1 MNSNI
6 TFRQYVNRQLKHVPM
21 ADRNSYVQSN
31 NKYHPIVVIHDITV
45 VDQQITIDTASMLR
59 PRSSYTINSNAYIK
73 NVYTDGNHQLCGCHH
88 LVSID
93 GVPNGLMYSTGFTKD
108 RESLIEDALLF
119 AQSRINDRC
128 IIIENGSAS
137 LYTIDKQT
145 GHLTD
150 NTILDEQFNIQQ
162 LPTYIAMMYNDDS
175 IEQNH
180 KLIEKYHQWCEL

>member
-1 MNSNI
+1 MHSNI
-6 TFRQYVNRQLKHVPM
+6 TFRQYVNRQLKHVPLTE
-21 ADRNSYVQSN
+21 RNNHVQSN
-31 NKYHPIVVIHDITV
+31 NDYHPIVIIHDITL

-59 PRSSYTINSNAYIK
+59 PRSSYTINSNTYIK

-88 LVSID
+88 LASVD
-93 GVPNGLMYSTGFTKD
+93 GVPNGLMFSIGFIKD

-119 AQSRINDRC
+119 AQLRINDRC
-128 IIIENGSAS
+128 IIIENGQVS
-137 LYTIDKQT
+137 LYTINKHTD
-145 GHLTD
+145 HLTA
-150 NTILDEQFNIQQ
+150 NTILAEQFNIQR

>member
-6 TFRQYVNRQLKHVPM
+6 TIRQYVNRQLKHVPM
-21 ADRNSYVQSN
+21 DDRNSYVQSN
-31 NKYHPIVVIHDITV
+31 DKYHPIVVVHDITV
-45 VDQQITIDTASMLR
+45 VDEQINIDVVSMLR
-59 PRSSYTINSNAYIK
+59 PRSSYTINSNTYIK

-128 IIIENGSAS
+128 IIIENGQVS
-137 LYTIDKQT
+137 LYAINKHT
-145 GHLTD
+145 GQLMR
-150 NTILDEQFNIQQ
+150 NVNLFEQFNIQR

-175 IEQNH
+175 ISQNH